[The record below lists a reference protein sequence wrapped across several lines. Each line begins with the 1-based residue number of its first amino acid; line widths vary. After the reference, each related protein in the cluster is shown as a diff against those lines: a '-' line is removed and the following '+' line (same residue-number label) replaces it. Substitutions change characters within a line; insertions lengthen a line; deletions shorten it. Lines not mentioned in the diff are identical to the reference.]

1 MRVLFFICIHEAQ
14 RVFLPAVEPTPCP
27 SCYICSWLLQAK
39 TKKPTLLR
47 KILHID
53 MDAFFASVE
62 QRDNPDLRGKPVA
75 VGGSRARGVVAAAS
89 YEAREFGVRSAMPS
103 SVAARKCP
111 NLIFVPP
118 RFEVYKEVSQQIRDI
133 FYAYTDLVEPLS
145 LDEAFLDVTE
155 NKRQMNSAT
164 DIAREIRQRIYDE
177 TGLTASAGISV
188 NKFIAKVA
196 SDINKPNG
204 QKLIHPTQID
214 DFTANL
220 EIKRFFGIGRVTTEK
235 LNRMGIHTGADM
247 RQYTRPELVQL
258 FGKSGRYYYHICRGE
273 DERPVRPDRIRKS
286 VGAERTYS
294 EDLSELAGQMDA
306 LRRIAEEVGRRMKQG
321 KYRGKTIT
329 MKLRYSDFTTQT
341 RSRSI
346 DHFTDKE
353 AEIYTISSELLEG
366 HPRAQAL
373 RLLGISVSNLDTEIQ
388 STGGQLTLDF

>member
-1 MRVLFFICIHEAQ
+1 
-14 RVFLPAVEPTPCP
+14 
-27 SCYICSWLLQAK
+27 
-39 TKKPTLLR
+39 
-47 KILHID
+47 

-118 RFEVYKEVSQQIRDI
+118 RFEIYKEVSQQIRDI

-235 LNRMGIHTGADM
+235 LNGMGIHTGADM

-258 FGKSGRYYYHICRGE
+258 FGKSGSYYYHICRGE

-321 KYRGKTIT
+321 NYRGKTIT
-329 MKLRYSDFTTQT
+329 IKLRYSDFTTQT

-353 AEIYTISSELLEG
+353 AEIYTIASELLEG

-373 RLLGISVSNLDTEIQ
+373 RLLGISISNLDTEIQ

>member
-1 MRVLFFICIHEAQ
+1 M
-14 RVFLPAVEPTPCP
+14 
-27 SCYICSWLLQAK
+27 
-39 TKKPTLLR
+39 R

-75 VGGSRARGVVAAAS
+75 VGGSRQRGVVAAAS

-103 SVAARKCP
+103 SIAARKCP
-111 NLIFVPP
+111 GLIFVPT
-118 RFEVYKEVSQQIRDI
+118 RFEVYREVSQQIREI

-145 LDEAFLDVTE
+145 LDEAYLDVTE

-164 DIAREIRQRIYDE
+164 DIAREIRQRIFDE

-214 DFTANL
+214 AFTANL
-220 EIKRFFGIGRVTTEK
+220 EIKRFFGIGKVTAGK
-235 LNRMGIHTGADM
+235 LNGMGIHTGSDM
-247 RQYTRPELVQL
+247 RRYTRPELVQL
-258 FGKSGRYYYHICRGE
+258 FGKSGRYYYHICRGM

-286 VGAERTYS
+286 VGAERTYT
-294 EDLSELAGQMDA
+294 EDLSDLDDQLSA

-321 KYRGKTIT
+321 MYRGKTIT
-329 MKLRYSDFTTQT
+329 VKLRYSDFTTHT
-341 RSRSI
+341 RSHSI
-346 DHFTDKE
+346 DHFTDGE
-353 AEIYTISSELLEG
+353 DEIYAIAAELLEG
-366 HPRAQAL
+366 HPREQAL
-373 RLLGISVSNLDTEIQ
+373 RLLGIAVSNLDAERR
-388 STGGQLTLDF
+388 SEGGQLTLDF

>member
-1 MRVLFFICIHEAQ
+1 
-14 RVFLPAVEPTPCP
+14 
-27 SCYICSWLLQAK
+27 
-39 TKKPTLLR
+39 
-47 KILHID
+47 

-103 SVAARKCP
+103 SLAARKCP

-204 QKLIHPTQID
+204 QKLIHPTQVD

-235 LNRMGIHTGADM
+235 LNGMGIHTGADM

-329 MKLRYSDFTTQT
+329 IKLRYSDFTTQT

-353 AEIYTISSELLEG
+353 AEIYTIASELLEG

-373 RLLGISVSNLDTEIQ
+373 RLLGISISNLDTEIQ